1 MNTVLLLIIA
11 VPVVEIFLM
20 IKIGQ
25 NIGALGTIALIFITA
40 IIGMYF
46 AKLEGIN
53 TLRSGI
59 NNLYK
64 NKIPL
69 YEMISG
75 ASIAFG
81 AMLLIIPGFITDFF
95 GFLLLIP
102 FTRKKLINSY
112 IEKKKEAVNERK
124 DYIDGEVLEK
134 DKDKD
139 EL

>member
-25 NIGALGTIALIFITA
+25 NIGALGTIALIFLTA

-64 NKIPL
+64 NKIPI

-81 AMLLIIPGFITDFF
+81 AMFLIIPGFITDFF

>member
-1 MNTVLLLIIA
+1 MKIIY
-11 VPVVEIFLM
+11 
-20 IKIGQ
+20 G
-25 NIGALGTIALIFITA
+25 
-40 IIGMYF
+40 
-46 AKLEGIN
+46 
-53 TLRSGI
+53 

-64 NKIPL
+64 NKIPI

>member
-64 NKIPL
+64 NKIPI